1 MTTAKRTLG
10 MLAQFALLY
19 AAAALISIFAPDVF
33 LLRHCSTLFLLALSL
48 ALMLYFSEHI
58 IARDTRKYLAA
69 IAGLTVAWVTL
80 RGAKYIAFEETELIA
95 RHIWYLYYVPALLIP
110 LCSLLAALSVG
121 RQEGNRR
128 PWKVRSAVGVTLLL
142 ILLIL
147 SNDLHQLA
155 FRFQPGFANWDAEYS
170 RGPVNVAAYLWILAL
185 VVGVFYILFSR
196 CRLSA
201 GRKLVWL
208 PMLPALFGAVY
219 LTLYA
224 MGRWPR
230 IGGSLFGEFPETVC
244 FTLAGVWMS
253 LISIGLIPSNASY
266 GKLFELS
273 DLAAQIADRDY
284 RVIYRNANAVSLSRE
299 QMASPSGVLLDR
311 DTRVHRKAVAG
322 GFVYWQDDI
331 AELNRINEE
340 LRELGEQLAE
350 ETALLSLRNKLKEER
365 AKIEAKTRVY
375 DGIAEQ
381 VLPQSRRIAALC
393 AEAEQ
398 APEQYAANMKTVCLL
413 AAYIKRYAN
422 LTLLAADQPALELRE
437 LFLALQESLRY
448 VREAGIP
455 ADEAFSGEMRAN
467 SQRLIA
473 AYALFETLLEAS
485 FPSLRGLQVRLD
497 ESVLKLSFEGAELAL
512 PEGTEGELTVE
523 DRVSYVRLTLGEAGE
538 PV

>member
-1 MTTAKRTLG
+1 MTTAKRTLR

-19 AAAALISIFAPDVF
+19 GIAACITIFAPDVF
-33 LLRHCSTLFLLALSL
+33 LLRHCSTLFLMAPAL
-48 ALMLYFSEHI
+48 ALMMYFSEHI
-58 IARDTRKYLAA
+58 IARDTRKYLVA
-69 IAGLTVAWVTL
+69 IAGLTVAWITL
-80 RGAKYIAFEETELIA
+80 RGAKYIAFEETGVIA
-95 RHIWYLYYVPALLIP
+95 RHVWYLYYVPALLIP

-121 RQEGNRR
+121 RQERDRR
-128 PWKVRSAVGVTLLL
+128 PWKARFSVGLTVLL

-147 SNDLHQLA
+147 TNDLHQLA
-155 FRFQPGFANWDAEYS
+155 FRFQPGFADWDAEYT
-170 RGPVNVAAYLWILAL
+170 RGPVNVAAYLWILIL

-208 PMLPALFGAVY
+208 PMLPALFGVVY

-230 IGGSLFGEFPETVC
+230 IGGELFGEFPEAVC

-284 RVIYRNANAVSLSRE
+284 RVIYRNANAASLSGE
-299 QMASPSGVLLDR
+299 QMASPSGVVLDR
-311 DTRVHRKAVAG
+311 DTRVHRKTVAG
-322 GFVYWQDDI
+322 GFVYWQDDVT
-331 AELNRINEE
+331 ELNRINEE

-350 ETALLSLRNKLKEER
+350 ETELLSLRNELREER
-365 AKIEAKTRVY
+365 AKIEAKTKAY
-375 DGIAEQ
+375 DEIAEQ

-393 AEAEQ
+393 VEAGQ
-398 APEQYAANMKTVCLL
+398 CPEKYAANMKTVCLL

-422 LTLLAADQPALELRE
+422 LTLLAADQEEMELRE

-455 ADEAFSGEMRAN
+455 ADEGLSGEVRVN

-473 AYALFETLLEAS
+473 AYALFETLLEAAL
-485 FPSLRGLQVRLD
+485 PSLRGLQVRLE
-497 ESVLKLSFEGAELAL
+497 ESVLKLSFAGAELAL
-512 PEGTEGELTVE
+512 PEGAYGEIRVE
-523 DRVSYVRLTLGEAGE
+523 DRISYVRLPLGEAGE
-538 PV
+538 RA